1 MRLICFRAKSTETGS
16 WVYGDL
22 RQGCMGVRIIEE
34 IDLPPTMG
42 DPCGSVETL
51 YHTVDSET
59 VGQFTGLYDN
69 TKWEELSNEEQQE
82 FMEQHHLHPEDWKGR
97 EIYEG
102 DILGFTTKRKMGYQ
116 EDNVKV
122 TLSVIFG
129 RYNPDDYTTSEYIG
143 FWTDYNGYCR
153 GSIAYQVNSH
163 GAKVIGN
170 IYDNPELMNLKSIK

>member
-1 MRLICFRAKSTETGS
+1 MRPIYFRAKSIETGS

-34 IDLPPTMG
+34 IDLPPTMN

-51 YHTVDSET
+51 YHTVDSGT

-69 TKWEELSNEEQQE
+69 TKWEELSNEEQQDFIE
-82 FMEQHHLHPEDWKGR
+82 RYHLHSEDWKGR

-102 DILGFTTKRKMGYQ
+102 DILGFTTKREMGFQ
-116 EDNVKV
+116 KDNVKV
-122 TLSVIFG
+122 ALSVIFG
-129 RYNPDDYTTSEYIG
+129 GYNPDNSTVSEYVE
-143 FWTDYNGYCR
+143 FWTSYNGDCHS
-153 GSIAYQVNSH
+153 SIAYVVNSH

-170 IYDNPELMNLKSIK
+170 IYDNLELMNL